1 MNKFIYIYMNKL
13 LIVLLI
19 INIWATFHLISEGKK
34 PSEILKLSLIGYGSG
49 FLLLIL
55 APLILDGIS
64 ELLHKLD
71 DEQK

>member
-1 MNKFIYIYMNKL
+1 MNKL

-19 INIWATFHLISEGKK
+19 MNIWVTFHLISEGKK

-49 FLLLIL
+49 FLVLIL

-64 ELLHKLD
+64 GLLHKLD
-71 DEQK
+71 DKEE

>member
-1 MNKFIYIYMNKL
+1 MNKL

-49 FLLLIL
+49 FLVLIL

-64 ELLHKLD
+64 GLLHKLD
-71 DEQK
+71 DPEE